1 MLKIGLIGAGFM
13 GSMHAACYEALGC
26 PIAAVADLRPEK
38 REEMAAKYGCAVYE
52 TGLELIEKSGVDV
65 IDICL
70 PTYLHTA
77 HALAAMEKVRAVF
90 IEKPVA
96 LTAAEGHALLAAQK
110 KTGAQVMVGQVIRL
124 WDEYMWLKAAHDDG
138 RYGKLVT
145 ATFKRVSPRPT
156 WAWDNW
162 MDDPSRSGTSALDM
176 HIHDCDFIRSLCG
189 EPETVHAAVSRDAS
203 GKIVHICSAYGY
215 GDTTVFAE
223 GIWDYP
229 ATFPFSMEFR
239 VMFERAT
246 VVMEH
251 GELTVYTDGGVEH
264 PAYKHEA
271 SGTVVEGGGNISD
284 LGAYFNELQYFT
296 QHIEAGEPIG
306 INTLPEAV
314 KSLELVLSEIE
325 SAGGVRK

>member
-13 GSMHAACYEALGC
+13 GSMHAACYDALGC
-26 PIAAVADLRPEK
+26 PISAVADIRPEK
-38 REEMAAKYGCAVYE
+38 RDEMAAKYHCAAFDS
-52 TGLELIEKSGVDV
+52 GFDLIAGADVDV
-65 IDICL
+65 VDICL
-70 PTYLHTA
+70 PTYLHAA
-77 HALAAMEKVRAVF
+77 HALAAMEKFPAVF

-96 LTAAEGHALLAAQK
+96 LTAAEGRALVAAQA
-110 KTGAQVMVGQVIRL
+110 KTGAKVMVGQVIRL

-145 ATFKRVSPRPT
+145 ATFKRVSPLPT
-156 WAWDNW
+156 WGWDAWLT
-162 MDDPSRSGTSALDM
+162 DPVRSGTMALDM

-189 EPETVHAAVSRDAS
+189 EPETVRSAVSRDAS
-203 GKIVHICSAYGY
+203 GKIIHIGTAYGY

-229 ATFPFSMEFR
+229 STFPFSMEFR

-251 GELTVYTDGGVEH
+251 GSLTVYTDTGVEH
-264 PAYKHEA
+264 PDYKREA
-271 SGTVVEGGGNISD
+271 AGTIVEGGGNISD

-296 QHIEAGEPIG
+296 QRIAAGEPIE

-325 SAGGVRK
+325 SVGGARK